1 MRKKIVAGNW
11 KMNTTVPEGVAL
23 AKEINAALTGRP
35 VNCGVVVCV
44 PATHLCPVADVIDDK
59 LLGLGAENCSE
70 HDKGAYTGEISAAMV
85 ASTGAG
91 YPQIVA
97 TEALLRYVSYM
108 PSTHIFDSS
117 GKMIAKYAGTLS
129 EAEWINVIETIMAEY
144 S

>member
-1 MRKKIVAGNW
+1 M
-11 KMNTTVPEGVAL
+11 
-23 AKEINAALTGRP
+23 
-35 VNCGVVVCV
+35 
-44 PATHLCPVADVIDDK
+44 
-59 LLGLGAENCSE
+59 
-70 HDKGAYTGEISAAMV
+70 
-85 ASTGAG
+85 
-91 YPQIVA
+91 A